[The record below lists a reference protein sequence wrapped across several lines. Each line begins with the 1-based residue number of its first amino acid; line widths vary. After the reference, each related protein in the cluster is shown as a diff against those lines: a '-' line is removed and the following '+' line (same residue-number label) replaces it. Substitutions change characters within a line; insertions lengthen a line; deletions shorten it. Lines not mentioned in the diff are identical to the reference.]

1 MIGYKFFEVKHGT
14 PRSLV
19 HGMPVGGKRSR
30 MYVLDHWHKK
40 ENGTPGFNVF
50 LDEASAKHYL
60 PRFKVRAPML
70 VLCVVEIEGVSH
82 KEGSNYVLAE
92 KMRIKTSNWAQRE
105 SGRTILCRN

>member
-1 MIGYKFFEVKHGT
+1 MVGYKFFEVKNGC

-40 ENGTPGFNVF
+40 EPGTPGFNVF
-50 LDEASAKHYL
+50 LSEDAAKQYL
-60 PRFKVRAPML
+60 PRFKVRASML
-70 VLCVVEIEGVSH
+70 ALCTVEIENITH

-92 KMRIKTSNWAQRE
+92 KLHIKTSNWTQRE
-105 SGRTILCRN
+105 GGRIILCQN